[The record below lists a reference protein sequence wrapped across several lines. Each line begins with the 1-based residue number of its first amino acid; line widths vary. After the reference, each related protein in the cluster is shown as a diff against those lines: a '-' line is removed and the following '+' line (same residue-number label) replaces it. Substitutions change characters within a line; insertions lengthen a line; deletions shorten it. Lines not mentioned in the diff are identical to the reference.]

1 MQDFFNRVAK
11 SERRLRR
18 WARREG
24 LEAYRIYDRDIPE
37 HRHTV
42 DVYGP
47 SLVVMSY
54 PSGHPS
60 RASVEPRAE
69 VLRAGLARALG
80 RPDDEVFVTVRRPRA
95 HHGAQY
101 QRLGDA
107 GAWREVAEQGL
118 RFRVN
123 LSDYVDT
130 GLFLDHRR
138 TRARIREEAAGRRFL
153 NLFCYTGSF
162 TAYAAAGGAAQT
174 TSVDLSNTYLDWA
187 RANLALNGLDGA
199 RHELVRADVLT
210 WLRESRRRRYD
221 LVFLDPPSFSS
232 SKRMDQSFE
241 VERDHPRLLADVL
254 ALLSPRGVL
263 YFSTNF
269 RGFEL
274 DPDELEADVEEL
286 TPGSLPEDFRDRR
299 VHRLFRITPR

>member
-11 SERRLRR
+11 NERHLRR

-24 LEAYRIYDRDIPE
+24 PEAYRIYDRDIPE

-60 RASVEPRAE
+60 RASVEPPAE
-69 VLRAGLARALG
+69 DLRACLARALG
-80 RPDDEVFVTVRRPRA
+80 RPEDDVFVKVRRPRA
-95 HHGAQY
+95 RGGAQY
-101 QRLGDA
+101 QRLGEA
-107 GAWREVAEQGL
+107 GAWREVAESGL
-118 RFRVN
+118 RFHVN

-138 TRARIREEAAGRRFL
+138 TRARIRDEARGRRFL

-162 TAYAAAGGAAQT
+162 TVYAAAGGAAQS

-187 RANLALNGLDGA
+187 RANLALNGLNAA
-199 RHELVRADVLT
+199 RHERVRADVLS
-210 WLRESRRRRYD
+210 WLRDSRKRRYD
-221 LVFLDPPSFSS
+221 LVFLDPPSFST
-232 SKRMDQSFE
+232 SKKMAQTFE
-241 VERDHPRLLADVL
+241 IERDHPRLLVDVL

-274 DPDELEADVEEL
+274 DIGEIEANVEEL
-286 TPGSLPEDFRDRR
+286 TPDSLPEDFRDRR
-299 VHRLFRITPR
+299 VHRLFRITR

>member
-11 SERRLRR
+11 TERRLRR

-24 LEAYRIYDRDIPE
+24 LEAYRIYDGDIPE

-60 RASVEPRAE
+60 RASVEPPSE
-69 VLRAGLARALG
+69 VVRAGLARALG
-80 RPDDEVFVTVRRPRA
+80 RPEDEVFVKVRRPRA
-95 HHGAQY
+95 RRGAQY
-101 QRLGDA
+101 QRLGEA

-138 TRARIREEAAGRRFL
+138 TRARIREEAARRRVL

-162 TAYAAAGGAAQT
+162 TVYAAAGGATQT

-187 RANLALNGLDGA
+187 RQNLALNGLDSA
-199 RHELVRADVLT
+199 RHELVRSDVLS
-210 WLRESRRRRYD
+210 WLHHERNRRYD
-221 LVFLDPPSFSS
+221 LVVLDPPSFSA
-232 SKRMDQSFE
+232 SKKMDRSFE

-269 RGFEL
+269 RGFKLDVGEL
-274 DPDELEADVEEL
+274 RAKVEEL

-299 VHRLFRITPR
+299 VHRLFRITR